1 MKPSWQQFPWKSTC
15 ENRGRQSRDFSTYNE
30 SDTYTSIWASSNASK
45 VFSHV
50 GWNMGKPK
58 VFTMKGQI
66 ALSRTRK
73 VKNLSRQRNTSYE
86 NIPYNGNNWNN
97 EYNYNDSLSGLPEG
111 RSWLCDPEFASRCK
125 DVYRR
130 AVLVMGFRVT
140 IDTTQIGDESVY
152 IAVIFVCQR
161 QWLVFVDAGSIA
173 SVLCF
178 DWVRGSDHIFPQD
191 ICRNRNIN
199 SYKLC
204 NKYKWYNE
212 YKLTCPW
219 NSLLRGRQ
227 SSPDAFWQRR
237 MEIRRAGSN
246 PYRP

>member
-15 ENRGRQSRDFSTYNE
+15 ENRGRKSRDFSTFNQ

-86 NIPYNGNNWNN
+86 NIPYNWNNWNN

-111 RSWLCDPEFASRCK
+111 RSWLCDPEFASHCK

-130 AVLVMGFRVT
+130 PVLVMGFRVT

-161 QWLVFVDAGSIA
+161 QWLVLVNARSIA

-178 DWVRGSDHIFPQD
+178 DGVRNV
-191 ICRNRNIN
+191 NRGEAII
-199 SYKLC
+199 
-204 NKYKWYNE
+204 
-212 YKLTCPW
+212 
-219 NSLLRGRQ
+219 
-227 SSPDAFWQRR
+227 SSPSISA
-237 MEIRRAGSN
+237 ETAT
-246 PYRP
+246 